1 MFPSGY
7 KEDKLYSI
15 NPVDGSGDLSFARS
29 SVGTRVNSDG
39 FIETMP
45 PNVML
50 NSQPTSTGAYQT
62 GVVFQPTNIY
72 GWNGVYYGDNSVNRI
87 AYFANFNQI
96 VGNTYTFSVFIKM
109 TDGSVPSVGTAATDD
124 LQLWNNGANI
134 LGLQIVDMGN
144 GIYRCSN
151 TRSATSTTNNVAVQ
165 KAVGN
170 SAKTFEVSGYQL
182 VLGSIPKPYY
192 PTTDRLN
199 YPRIDY
205 LGGGCGKLLIEPQR
219 TNTVLSNSD
228 YTASWALVNV
238 IPTANATISPNGSN
252 DAQKLTSANTF
263 GQHYI
268 RQIRLGHTVGA
279 PHVFSCFA
287 KAAELDILTLR
298 LLNGG
303 GPNVNF
309 DLTNGT
315 HDGGTNGKM
324 IDYGNGWYRCMTY
337 HPSASSQYLYPY
349 IYTQVGNQQG
359 DGVSGFYVYGA
370 MIEEGTV
377 ETSLID
383 TTNATVTRTQDTSLS
398 TSSNIA
404 AAINDA
410 EGVLFIDFD
419 RLGLDFED
427 SWVGL
432 YHSPNSFDNNIRIVY
447 RKDRII
453 AILRNRFGYQ
463 VIMSYYGTW
472 TMPRIKVA
480 FKYKVDDFA
489 LWVNGVEGITD
500 TSGSTFDI
508 NRELDTINLGDYL
521 TSPNPKFNARINAI
535 AVYDTALSDADLTE
549 LTTL

>member
-15 NPVDGSGDLSFARS
+15 LPSDGSGDLDFARS

-50 NSQPTSTGAYQT
+50 NSQPTSTGGYQT

-72 GWNGVYYGDNSVNRI
+72 GWDGIYYGDNSVNRI
-87 AYFANFNQI
+87 AYFANTNQI
-96 VGNTYTFSVFIKM
+96 VGNTYTFSVFVKM
-109 TDGSVPSVGTAATDD
+109 TDGSIPSVGTAATDD
-124 LQLWNNGANI
+124 LQLWNNGANV

-205 LGGGCGKLLIEPQR
+205 TGGGCGKLLIEPQR

-228 YTASWALVNV
+228 YTQLWANGSVV
-238 IPTANATISPNGSN
+238 VTPNATISPNGSN
-252 DAQKLTSANTF
+252 DAQKLASANTF
-263 GQHYI
+263 GQHLI
-268 RQIRLGHTVGA
+268 RQILGGHTVGA
-279 PHVFSCFA
+279 PYVYSCFA
-287 KAAELDILTLR
+287 KAAELDILSLR
-298 LLNGG
+298 LFQGD
-303 GPNVNF
+303 GPTYVNF

-315 HDGGTNGKM
+315 HDGGANGKM

-337 HPSASSQYLYPY
+337 HSALSSTLYPY
-349 IYTQVGNQQG
+349 IYTVRGNTQG
-359 DGVSGFYVYGA
+359 DGVSGLYVYGA

-383 TTNATVTRTQDTSLS
+383 TTTTNVTRTQDTSLT

-404 AAINDA
+404 AAINSE
-410 EGVLFIDFD
+410 EGVLFVDFD
-419 RLGLDFED
+419 RLGLDYED
-427 SWVGL
+427 SWIGL
-432 YHSPNSFDNNIRIVY
+432 YSSSDSFNNSIRIVY
-447 RKDRII
+447 RKDS
-453 AILRNRFGYQ
+453 ILAYFRNNSGYQ
-463 VIMSYYGTW
+463 AIMTYYGTW

-480 FKYKVDDFA
+480 FKWKVNDFA
-489 LWVNGVEGITD
+489 LWVNGVEGVTD
-500 TSGSTFDI
+500 TSGTTFNAGEI
-508 NRELDTINLGDYL
+508 DTVNLGDYIN
-521 TSPNPKFNARINAI
+521 SPNPKFNSKINAL